1 MYVGLIRAHIAL
13 VQGAGAIFPSDCFV
27 VGISGDR
34 KRRPA
39 ETKVLKCQFATARG
53 RFVHA

>member
-34 KRRPA
+34 KRRDQPRRRY
-39 ETKVLKCQFATARG
+39 L
-53 RFVHA
+53 